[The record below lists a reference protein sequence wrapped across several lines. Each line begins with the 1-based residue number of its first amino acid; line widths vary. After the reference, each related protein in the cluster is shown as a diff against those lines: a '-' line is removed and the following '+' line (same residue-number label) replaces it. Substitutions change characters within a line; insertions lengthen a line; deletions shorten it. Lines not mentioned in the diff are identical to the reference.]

1 MTKKEKFYRHQLKLV
16 HSELKK
22 WFKYK
27 QYREDKKKHLE
38 KLERKEKQ
46 DKLYVE
52 NLERKKRNVEKRHKF
67 HTEKL
72 ERKEKNK
79 CVNKVLQLLN
89 LEYKKSYPKINTNSI
104 LDCLKTSIK
113 IDLNNQ
119 LKLVHHELKLK
130 IKSIRKKNSTNNSE
144 HNFNTMIISILNEEN
159 NQLKNKENEVENV
172 CKNINISN
180 LSQDLYISRV
190 GCILRYNKNNNFFYI
205 LNKSNR
211 NYLSDF
217 GGGIKTKED
226 WKTGFYRELEEE
238 CPWMKEYIE
247 MHVETGINIH
257 YFLSKLEY
265 NRSGIKNAKQLLI
278 LINLYNEPEFIY
290 KFYKTDEVQE
300 LILLNSKQ
308 LLNTFN
314 YIESINSGIFQL
326 KNIVLNG
333 LFQI

>member
-1 MTKKEKFYRHQLKLV
+1 MIKKEKFYHHQLKLV

-22 WFKYK
+22 LFKYK
-27 QYREDKKKHLE
+27 QYNEDE
-38 KLERKEKQ
+38 KRHI
-46 DKLYVE
+46 E

-130 IKSIRKKNSTNNSE
+130 IKSIWKKNSTNNSE
-144 HNFNTMIISILNEEN
+144 RNFNNMITSILNEEN
-159 NQLKNKENEVENV
+159 KEENNKQNKINNGKNCEN
-172 CKNINISN
+172 NININN
-180 LSQDLYISRV
+180 LPQDVYINRV
-190 GCILRYNKNNNFFYI
+190 GCILRYYKDNKDNNFYYI

-247 MHVETGINIH
+247 MHVETEINIH
-257 YFLSKLEY
+257 YFLSKAEY
-265 NRSGIKNAKQLLI
+265 NQSGIKNAKQLLI
-278 LINLYNEPEFIY
+278 LIDLYNEPEFISN
-290 KFYKTDEVQE
+290 FYKTNEVQE
-300 LILLNSKQ
+300 LIVLNSKQ
-308 LLNTFN
+308 LSNTFN
-314 YIESINSGIFQL
+314 YKKSINSGIFQL
-326 KNIVLNG
+326 KNIVSNHLIQ
-333 LFQI
+333 L